1 MTISDEQLLQDIFRA
16 YYDARRNKRNT
27 GSQVKFEMDLEHN
40 LVGLYEEI
48 RTRTY
53 RPSPCICF
61 ITFDPVR
68 REVFASTFRDRVVH
82 HLLFNYIA
90 PLFETTFIHDSY
102 SCRREKGTLR
112 GIERFEHHLRS
123 CTENYTREAYVL
135 KLDIK
140 GYFMSID
147 KRQLHGIIIQEI
159 ERKTCVRNKWDGR
172 LDMELVEFLIDQI
185 LLRDPI
191 AGVRLVGRPEDW
203 EGLPPSK
210 SLFHSAPGTGLPIGD
225 LTSQLFSNI
234 YLNRLDTFAKRTL
247 HCRHYGRYVDDFY
260 VIDRDRRLLAALIP
274 RFRDFLRDELHLTLH
289 PYKIYLQHCRKGTQF
304 LGGYIMPHRRYLRRR
319 TITKFRLKMKNIEK
333 RCEGGG
339 LGKGQAV
346 FLRSV
351 INSYCGYMGHF
362 KSFNI
367 LRAAFNRHPFYR
379 YFYFCKGYSKACI
392 RKSPVPSAWQDGRK
406 RLADSPMTF

>member
-1 MTISDEQLLQDIFRA
+1 MVHQSGVRPSTRLRAPFNREVTLFPASGYRNNNDGSLNNVGNNGYYWSAVPNNTNNGCNLNFNSGNVNPQNNNNRSYGFSVRPVSEFTARRRSFSFHAAHALFSNNYNHIVMTISDEQLLQDIFRA

-102 SCRREKGTLR
+102 SCRREKGTLW

-159 ERKTCVRNKWDGR
+159 ERKTCVRGKWNNR
-172 LDMELVEFLIDQI
+172 LDKELVGFLLDRI
-185 LLRDPI
+185 LLRDPK

-247 HCRHYGRYVDDFY
+247 HCRHYGSNVDDALT
-260 VIDRDRRLLAALIP
+260 IRLT
-274 RFRDFLRDELHLTLH
+274 D
-289 PYKIYLQHCRKGTQF
+289 
-304 LGGYIMPHRRYLRRR
+304 
-319 TITKFRLKMKNIEK
+319 TKNKEF
-333 RCEGGG
+333 
-339 LGKGQAV
+339 
-346 FLRSV
+346 SV
-351 INSYCGYMGHF
+351 
-362 KSFNI
+362 
-367 LRAAFNRHPFYR
+367 
-379 YFYFCKGYSKACI
+379 
-392 RKSPVPSAWQDGRK
+392 SAK
-406 RLADSPMTF
+406 L